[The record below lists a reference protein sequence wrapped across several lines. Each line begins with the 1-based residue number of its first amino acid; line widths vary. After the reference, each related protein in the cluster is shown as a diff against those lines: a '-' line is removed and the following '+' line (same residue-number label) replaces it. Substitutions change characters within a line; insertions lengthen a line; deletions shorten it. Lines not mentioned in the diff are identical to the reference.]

1 MSLTNQDYDRFN
13 HLRSYRNIEE
23 KEGKKKGKKL
33 ERYLSHQD
41 FFGKFSA
48 NNFTLSDT
56 EDNTSGLLNRVGI
69 VDLLLFRTLLLI
81 RQKCQ
86 EPSFWEI
93 MDSLLC

>member
-41 FFGKFSA
+41 LFGKFSA

-56 EDNTSGLLNRVGI
+56 EDNTCGLLNRVGI